1 MDSNRTHHRGRTAL
15 VCLGVCICMA
25 ILVGRLFFLM
35 IFRSDY
41 YYAMA
46 EDLHQRERTIKAARG
61 EILDRNGA
69 VIAANRTVCTVS
81 VVHNQLTDPE
91 PVSYTH
97 LDVYKRQAW
106 DGSPWRLLS
115 SRPGNR

>member
-1 MDSNRTHHRGRTAL
+1 MDSNKTHHRGRTAL
-15 VCLGVCICMA
+15 VCFGVCICMA

-91 PVSYTH
+91 RVVEVLSAELGLPAESVREKVENI
-97 LDVYKRQAW
+97 LP
-106 DGSPWRLLS
+106 GRL
-115 SRPGNR
+115 